1 MFTLHPPSARD
12 ASPEKEMSEIKRVL
26 LVYTDPYYLVKQV
39 YPFGLDILA
48 SRLRK
53 DGIEARIEHAF
64 LPGPDPLR
72 NLSLTLADWRPDL
85 VGLGIRN
92 IDTCMA
98 CEDHGDV
105 QGPGFRAFFFLPR
118 IRTVAR
124 AVGDLLP
131 GAPLICGG
139 GGFTVAPAEI
149 LKYLDAPYGI
159 AGEGEEGLAEFVKAW
174 PDRER
179 IRDIPG
185 LVMKSGDTVEA
196 NPRRAFSFSERQDP
210 VRDRGFMHA
219 FESAGLPVRVKRGC
233 NQACSFCVEPLI
245 EGGRFA
251 FRPIPDVVAE
261 LQAAASLDHVN
272 KVFFVDAEFNVP
284 NLKYPTALVTALADA
299 GLPSRFRFASQFI
312 PRPFGDDFARLLA
325 DAGFAVIMTC
335 TSFAD
340 EVLAKNRSS
349 FCEAH
354 ILRAL
359 ESCEKHGLDVTV
371 DLIFGLPGETMETVE
386 HSLSRM
392 RELPDT
398 PLRHY
403 EYTVGARIYP
413 GTPLAEM
420 AREMNWEQVYGDTS
434 QGLLEPCFYCSPLPP
449 LELKAVV
456 DAKAPEPMRFDNEL
470 SEAARARLAV
480 NYLADRRRFEEAY
493 DAYLA
498 LPLADKS
505 RVFDYF
511 FRSMAGAGHAGAAR
525 MAALH
530 LKEAINADG
539 SPGSLEGLGLVDF
552 YLAVLDRAG
561 M

>member
-1 MFTLHPPSARD
+1 
-12 ASPEKEMSEIKRVL
+12 MSEIKRVL
-26 LVYTDPYYLVKQV
+26 LIYTDPYYLVKQV

-48 SRLRK
+48 SRLRNE
-53 DGIEARIEHAF
+53 GVEARIEHAF
-64 LPGPDPLR
+64 LPGPNPLE
-72 NLSLTLADWRPDL
+72 NLSKVLSGWKPDL

-105 QGPGFRAFFFLPR
+105 LGPGFRSFFFLPR
-118 IRTVAR
+118 IRAVAS
-124 AVGDLLP
+124 AVRELLP
-131 GAPLICGG
+131 EVPVICGG

-149 LKYLDAPYGI
+149 LKYLEAPYGI
-159 AGEGEEGLAEFVKAW
+159 VGEGEESLAEFVKAW
-174 PDRER
+174 PGMER
-179 IRDIPG
+179 IKAIPG
-185 LVMKSGDTVEA
+185 LVMHDKGTVEA
-196 NPRRAFSFSERQDP
+196 NPRRRFSFPARQDP
-210 VRDRGFMHA
+210 GRDAGFMHA
-219 FESAGLPVRVKRGC
+219 FESAGLPMRVKRGC
-233 NQACSFCVEPLI
+233 NQACSFCVEPLL
-245 EGGRFA
+245 ECRSFSY
-251 FRPIPDVVAE
+251 RPIPDVIAE
-261 LQAAASLDHVN
+261 LEAAASLEHVN
-272 KVFFVDAEFNVP
+272 KVFFVDTAFNVP
-284 NLKYPTALVTALADA
+284 NLKYGTELVSALADA

-312 PRPFGDDFARLLA
+312 PRPFDDDFTRLLA

-340 EVLAKNRSS
+340 EVLAKNRAS
-349 FCEAH
+349 FREAH
-354 ILRAL
+354 IMRAL
-359 ESCEKHGLDVTV
+359 ELCEKHGLDVTV

-392 RELPDT
+392 HELPDA

-456 DAKAPEPMRFDNEL
+456 DEKAPEPMRFDNEL

-511 FRSMAGAGHAGAAR
+511 FRSMAEAGHAGAAR

-530 LKEAINADG
+530 LKEAIGKDG
-539 SPGSLEGLGLVDF
+539 SSEYRHSLGLIDF
-552 YLAVLDRAG
+552 YLNILERAG

>member
-1 MFTLHPPSARD
+1 
-12 ASPEKEMSEIKRVL
+12 
-26 LVYTDPYYLVKQV
+26 
-39 YPFGLDILA
+39 
-48 SRLRK
+48 
-53 DGIEARIEHAF
+53 
-64 LPGPDPLR
+64 
-72 NLSLTLADWRPDL
+72 
-85 VGLGIRN
+85 
-92 IDTCMA
+92 
-98 CEDHGDV
+98 
-105 QGPGFRAFFFLPR
+105 
-118 IRTVAR
+118 
-124 AVGDLLP
+124 
-131 GAPLICGG
+131 
-139 GGFTVAPAEI
+139 
-149 LKYLDAPYGI
+149 
-159 AGEGEEGLAEFVKAW
+159 
-174 PDRER
+174 
-179 IRDIPG
+179 
-185 LVMKSGDTVEA
+185 
-196 NPRRAFSFSERQDP
+196 
-210 VRDRGFMHA
+210 
-219 FESAGLPVRVKRGC
+219 
-233 NQACSFCVEPLI
+233 VEPLL
-245 EGGRFA
+245 ECRSFSY
-251 FRPIPDVVAE
+251 RPIPDVIAE
-261 LQAAASLDHVN
+261 LEAAASLEHVN
-272 KVFFVDAEFNVP
+272 KVFFVDTAFNVP
-284 NLKYPTALVTALADA
+284 NLKYGTELVSALADA

-312 PRPFGDDFARLLA
+312 PRPFDDDFTRLLA

-340 EVLAKNRSS
+340 EVLAKNRAS
-349 FCEAH
+349 FREAH
-354 ILRAL
+354 IMRAL
-359 ESCEKHGLDVTV
+359 ELCEKHGLDVTV

-392 RELPDT
+392 HELPDA

-456 DAKAPEPMRFDNEL
+456 DEKAPEPMRFDNEL

-511 FRSMAGAGHAGAAR
+511 FRSMAEAGHAGAAR

-530 LKEAINADG
+530 LKEAIGKDG
-539 SPGSLEGLGLVDF
+539 SSEYRHSLGLIDF
-552 YLAVLDRAG
+552 YLNILERAG